1 MEFNIF
7 PEQTP
12 PFRRNT
18 HYSSGL
24 FSLIFPC
31 LLQNGFPKL
40 ALVFAP
46 LILGNSVIMP
56 FRLEA
61 ATYSASLLGK
71 VLVTY
76 KRIGI
81 TFLFAN
87 TNHYAILILPAW
99 SSLF

>member
-1 MEFNIF
+1 MEGNIF
-7 PEQTP
+7 QEQTR

-24 FSLIFPC
+24 FSLISPC

-46 LILGNSVIMP
+46 VIQGNSV
-56 FRLEA
+56 
-61 ATYSASLLGK
+61 
-71 VLVTY
+71 V
-76 KRIGI
+76 